1 MLLARCFLVVYK
13 NFDLTNFILLFFW
26 CGNNDS
32 PPPPQHFCYF
42 YPSPFPPA
50 PPPHTPT
57 TSGTMKL
64 HKAVSLFLL
73 AKWLITL
80 HANPVTSKT
89 RKSDTT
95 RSQMPSVHTLT
106 PHFNAPPQREVLI
119 YHLNTITMS
128 RVKARAAKDEE
139 REEKI
144 RLALEDRAQFNT
156 SFEDLHHK
164 YGIPKSTLCDRAR
177 GMQTRQKAHE
187 DYQALTPAIEDV
199 LKKWAL
205 RMDS

>member
-1 MLLARCFLVVYK
+1 
-13 NFDLTNFILLFFW
+13 
-26 CGNNDS
+26 
-32 PPPPQHFCYF
+32 
-42 YPSPFPPA
+42 
-50 PPPHTPT
+50 
-57 TSGTMKL
+57 
-64 HKAVSLFLL
+64 
-73 AKWLITL
+73 
-80 HANPVTSKT
+80 
-89 RKSDTT
+89 
-95 RSQMPSVHTLT
+95 MPSVRTLT
-106 PHFNAPPQREVLI
+106 PHFNAPPQRETLI
-119 YHLNTITMS
+119 YHPNTTTMS

-187 DYQALTPAIEDV
+187 DYQALTPAMEDA

-205 RMDS
+205 RMGSQGFPPRLDIFKAVVKKLFQQQLDDSNDSEPKTVGPTWLRGFLNRNPAISARYSSPMDRQRALANHPGPIKDYFKKLKAVIKVSNPGRKYVEYG